1 MKHNIAVLW
10 DIQNV
15 IPSKDN
21 ASIMIDG
28 LMSYCE
34 SIGNRSYLL
43 AAGDWKKSIAANIPL
58 ILSEKGF
65 ELIHIPQFLENG
77 NKLKDSVDFVLITKA
92 TEMIFQYPH
101 IDTYVILTGDVD
113 FRPLVQLLK
122 KHGKEVIIIYNPD
135 NVSERLLEFADDH
148 KDYRSFIPDET
159 DQFEN
164 ENSEYELD
172 SEFSKIEAFSL
183 LIEAIT
189 QMESNYKVPTP
200 GSVKVR
206 MKMIN
211 DNFDG
216 IIDGDSNWLNFIN
229 EAISRGFITYKQK
242 NKDLI
247 LSVKKIVPQ
256 VVTDKEDIFSKLI
269 RIMEE
274 LSDKNEW
281 ISFTKINQMMI
292 DEGIRISE
300 YKYSKFKKLAL
311 EAEARS
317 LIETKNSNLKW
328 TAKLKK

>member
-1 MKHNIAVLW
+1 MKHNIAILW

-21 ASIMIDG
+21 ASIFIDG
-28 LMSYCE
+28 LLSFCD
-34 SIGNRSYLL
+34 SKGNSSYLL
-43 AAGDWKKSIAANIPL
+43 AAGDWKKSIADNIPL

-65 ELIHIPQFLENG
+65 ELIHIPQLTENG
-77 NKLKDSVDFVLITKA
+77 SRTKDSADFVLITKA

-101 IDTYVILTGDVD
+101 IDIYVILTGDVD
-113 FRPLVQLLK
+113 FRPLVQQLK
-122 KHGKEVIIIYNPD
+122 KHGKEIIIIYNPD

-159 DQFEN
+159 DRYGDEETDYAIN
-164 ENSEYELD
+164 

-189 QMESNYKVPTP
+189 QMESYNKVPTP

-216 IIDGDSNWLNFIN
+216 NIIGTSTWLDFIN
-229 EAISRGFITYKQK
+229 DASSKGYITYKQK

-247 LSVKKIVPQ
+247 LSVQKTLKNE
-256 VVTDKEDIFSKLI
+256 EDIFSILI
-269 RIMEE
+269 RVIR
-274 LSDKNEW
+274 SFSNKNDW
-281 ISFTKINQMMI
+281 VSFTKINQRMI
-292 DEGIRISE
+292 DEGIQIND

-317 LIETKNSNLKW
+317 LIETKSDNLKW
-328 TAKLKK
+328 MARISD